1 LEPNLTEGIIAE
13 AYEQADA
20 RRSGSSSRPWAPTRS
35 EPTSSWSLSDHGF
48 AYDQRGV
55 FERTLTH
62 PPGVLIAAGWPG
74 ATPVDRSIQASST
87 WPPGS

>member
-1 LEPNLTEGIIAE
+1 MLPKA
-13 AYEQADA
+13 
-20 RRSGSSSRPWAPTRS
+20 GSPAIKAGANP
-35 EPTSSWSLSDHGF
+35 LAL